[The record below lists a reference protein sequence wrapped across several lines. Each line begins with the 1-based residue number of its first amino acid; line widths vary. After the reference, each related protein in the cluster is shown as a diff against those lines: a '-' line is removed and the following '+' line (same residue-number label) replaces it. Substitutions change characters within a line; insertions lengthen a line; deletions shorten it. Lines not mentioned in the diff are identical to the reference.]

1 VYLYSIKAR
10 EMTIVKKLLTSV
22 TLKNEEKE
30 SIHKDALEAVDL
42 EISGV
47 QKVPKDGP
55 KEGKNGW
62 IKRIRIILDKEK
74 PKGISDGSFNFNKLE
89 KLERSIF
96 GVTKKE
102 ISDNFKKVKFK
113 SSHKYVFEMDAA
125 HKYSPS

>member
-1 VYLYSIKAR
+1 
-10 EMTIVKKLLTSV
+10 MTIVKKLLTSV

-30 SIHKDALEAVDL
+30 SIHKDALEVVDL

-47 QKVPKDGP
+47 QKVPKDAP

-74 PKGISDGSFNFNKLE
+74 PKGISDGSFNYNKLE

-102 ISDNFKKVKFK
+102 ITDNFKKVKFK